1 MKFKKAGLVADLFPN
16 IKLMQGVGHFLFN
29 YHSETGGAVHGLRVM
44 YSSVHLVLLLA
55 QFGFTFGNLVVE
67 SDDVNDLAA
76 NTITVLF
83 FTHTITKYVYFALRS
98 KMFYRTLGIWNQA
111 NSHPLF
117 VESNNRYHSISLK
130 KMRQLLVVIV
140 TVTVFSTISWT
151 TITFFGASQR
161 TRPDPENENVTVSIE
176 IPRLLIKSWYP
187 WNAMSGMGHIAS
199 LVFQI
204 YYIFFSMS
212 QANLVDS
219 MFCSWLIFACE
230 QLMHLKEI
238 LKPLMELSATLD
250 TYVPKTADLFRAP
263 SANSQNNMVDEYN
276 EKNHDDYDLSGVYS
290 TGQELGTHYRSAALQ
305 TFNGGGGGIGPNGLT
320 KKQEMMVRSAIKYWV
335 ERHKHVID
343 GVNPYAFSVIGYLL
357 YALGQVFHFCIFGNR
372 LIEESS
378 SVMEAAYSC
387 HWYDGSEEAK
397 TFVQI
402 VCQQC
407 QKAMSISG
415 AKFFT
420 VSLDLF
426 ASEFESEYQVEK
438 EHRFDSVVEMR
449 NASPST
455 RQLDLDF
462 LERRQNAGPAS
473 EVAENAKSPVEIS
486 PDSVDRVKVIVLG
499 APAVGKTSI
508 IQQFVWNEFCEDYI
522 PTDRKHTYY
531 PSVITNERLYEI
543 KISDLPVIPY
553 FPVNSFYEWTDY
565 RYYGLRSATAYILVF
580 DLSNIETFQY
590 VKTLREQICE
600 SRSMSNVPVLVV
612 GNKEDLIATPEE
624 STSSGK
630 AAIAGGHDDKRRDIV
645 NLVKKHWKSGY
656 VECSAKYNWKV
667 VGVFKELMNMID
679 SIEIRDQS
687 PMLDNIQDALD
698 RNKCSVL

>member
-1 MKFKKAGLVADLFPN
+1 MMKFKKAGLVADLFPN

-29 YHSETGGAVHGLRVM
+29 YHSETGGAVHGLRVL

-55 QFGFTFGNLVVE
+55 QFGFTFGNLIVE

-83 FTHTITKYVYFALRS
+83 FTHTITKYIYFALRS

-117 VESNNRYHSISLK
+117 VDSNNRYHSIALK

-140 TVTVFSTISWT
+140 SVTIFSTISWT
-151 TITFFGASQR
+151 TITFFGPSER
-161 TRPDPENENVTVSIE
+161 IRKDPENENMTISTE

-187 WNAMSGMGHIAS
+187 WNAMAGMAHIVS
-199 LVFQI
+199 LVYQV

-212 QANLVDS
+212 QANLADS

-250 TYVPKTADLFRAP
+250 TYHPKTADLFRAP
-263 SANSQNNMVDEYN
+263 SANSQTNLVD
-276 EKNHDDYDLSGVYS
+276 DDYNDKNNHNDELDLRGIYS
-290 TGQELGTHYRSAALQ
+290 TGQELGTHFRSSALQ
-305 TFNGGGGGIGPNGLT
+305 SFNAGGGGIGPNGLT
-320 KKQEMMVRSAIKYWV
+320 KKQELMVRSAIKYWV
-335 ERHKHVID
+335 ERHKHVVRLVTAIGDTYGIALLLHMLTSTIMLTLLAYQATKID

-426 ASEFESEYQVEK
+426 AS
-438 EHRFDSVVEMR
+438 
-449 NASPST
+449 
-455 RQLDLDF
+455 
-462 LERRQNAGPAS
+462 
-473 EVAENAKSPVEIS
+473 
-486 PDSVDRVKVIVLG
+486 VLG
-499 APAVGKTSI
+499 AVVTYFMVL
-508 IQQFVWNEFCEDYI
+508 IQL
-522 PTDRKHTYY
+522 K
-531 PSVITNERLYEI
+531 
-543 KISDLPVIPY
+543 
-553 FPVNSFYEWTDY
+553 
-565 RYYGLRSATAYILVF
+565 
-580 DLSNIETFQY
+580 
-590 VKTLREQICE
+590 
-600 SRSMSNVPVLVV
+600 
-612 GNKEDLIATPEE
+612 
-624 STSSGK
+624 
-630 AAIAGGHDDKRRDIV
+630 
-645 NLVKKHWKSGY
+645 
-656 VECSAKYNWKV
+656 
-667 VGVFKELMNMID
+667 
-679 SIEIRDQS
+679 
-687 PMLDNIQDALD
+687 
-698 RNKCSVL
+698 